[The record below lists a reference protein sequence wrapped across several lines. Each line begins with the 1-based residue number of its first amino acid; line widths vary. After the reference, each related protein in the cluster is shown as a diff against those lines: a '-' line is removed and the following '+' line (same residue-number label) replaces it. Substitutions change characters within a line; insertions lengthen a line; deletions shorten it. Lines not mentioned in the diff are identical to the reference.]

1 MNICGQ
7 KSETM
12 KNQAKIVNIN
22 VLINIEHGLANHSPQ
37 AGSKILLENSYVHLF
52 MPCHS
57 FRHIRRAKTSSCK
70 RDVMPHKYKIFT
82 I

>member
-7 KSETM
+7 KLETM
-12 KNQAKIVNIN
+12 KNQAKIANIN
-22 VLINIEHGLANHSPQ
+22 VLINIEHELVNCSPQ
-37 AGSKILLENSYVHLF
+37 AGSKVLLENSHVHSF

-57 FRHIRRAKTSSCK
+57 FCHIRRAEMSSCK
-70 RDVMPHKYKIFT
+70 RDIKPHEYKIFS